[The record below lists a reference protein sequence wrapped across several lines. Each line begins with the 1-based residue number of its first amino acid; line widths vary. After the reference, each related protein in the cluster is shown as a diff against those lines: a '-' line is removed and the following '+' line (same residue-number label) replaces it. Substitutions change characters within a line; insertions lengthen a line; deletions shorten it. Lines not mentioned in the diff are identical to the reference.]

1 MALSVSGAMAEEV
14 VAKTSKWQK
23 NHGKYWNRFDD
34 KLLSPEQILVQ
45 HNGTSEELTQSR
57 RGPHFPLESRP
68 GARWQIAGLF
78 PGQL

>member
-57 RGPHFPLESRP
+57 RGPPLPP
-68 GARWQIAGLF
+68 GATLV
-78 PGQL
+78 PGGR